1 MLKHWLCLGM
11 LILLP
16 LSAGAGSIEEARK
29 HIESD
34 MTLTGKITVGPQGEV
49 REYSIDKPEKVD
61 QSILAFLQKNIQA
74 WKFEPPLVD
83 GKSVAIRN
91 RMSMQLIAKARPDKN
106 YDVRVNG
113 VYFSP
118 DLSEAEEAKA
128 KAERNANRMKPP
140 RYPPGAV
147 MAGAE
152 GTVYLLLKLRPD
164 GSVEDVVAEKVNL
177 LFVSNGRTMDAARKL
192 FAQSSVQ
199 AAKGW
204 KMRAPGTDPELAVMR
219 VPVSYCI
226 SDSCGAEAY
235 GRWRSYVPGP
245 VQVAPWSQSKDALGF
260 TLEALPGNGDIYPLG
275 GQGGLRLLTPLQNA
289 GS

>member
-1 MLKHWLCLGM
+1 MLRYWLCLGM

-61 QSILAFLQKNIQA
+61 QSILVFLQKSVQA
-74 WKFEPPLVD
+74 WKFEPLLVG

-91 RMSMQLIAKARPDKN
+91 KMSMQLVAEARPDGN
-106 YDVRVNG
+106 YDVRING

-128 KAERNANRMKPP
+128 KAERNANRMMPP
-140 RYPPGAV
+140 RYPRGAV
-147 MAGAE
+147 IAGVE

-164 GSVEDVVAEKVNL
+164 GSVEDVIAEKVNL
-177 LFVSNGRTMDAARKL
+177 LFLGNGRVMDAARKL
-192 FAQSSVQ
+192 LAQSSIQ
-199 AAKGW
+199 AAKAW
-204 KMRAPGTDPELAVMR
+204 KVKAPGNDPELATMR
-219 VPVSYCI
+219 VPVDYCI

-245 VQVAPWSQSKDALGF
+245 VQAAPWSQSKDASGF

-275 GQGGLRLLTPLQNA
+275 GQGGLRLLTPLQNV